1 MTDLAKSMAERGRT
15 TFSNSSTTSSVHLH
29 RTPVARVARPRI
41 GQLLLEAGIVKP
53 HSLHQALHLAKESQ
67 QQVGRVL
74 VGLGFLNERE
84 LNNALLV
91 QSLIGEG
98 AVNEQT
104 AIKAVRE
111 AAAKRVNVTE
121 ILKDLAEE
129 TRTIQDDGGLGGL
142 LVAGGIITQPVL
154 EEAINKS
161 QQSGVLLGRTLL
173 VMHAITTSMLD
184 TALTVLVLLRDTQV
198 SKDEAVRLLR
208 EVRRSNCSLT
218 DAVVNLRIKVKA
230 PSKARLGEILALSKL
245 LSESE
250 TTVAVE
256 RAILEKRMLGEILVT
271 SGSIEAKVLDSALNL
286 QLMVTRGLLT
296 VAQAAHVLQRAHLE
310 QRPIRD
316 VAIELNLFNQNLARG
331 GSVVTL
337 LKQANLISNSDVNTA
352 MLEYEDYRMP
362 ACQALLASGRLEPSI
377 YSAAIE
383 CVDMIER
390 NMITQAQ
397 GIIALD
403 ICQRTRSTVSMALAS
418 MGLAPGAKTEAQT
431 KKVDTVQTRAV
442 TTVSEWNSFAEFKI
456 LIGLVILAL
465 AVDFAA
471 TKFAPEDIQMTVY
484 YASLVVVA
492 MGLMKLGY
500 SWKRSGERR
509 EDDRKQHLTVAQQ
522 TKTRLEKR
530 R

>member
-1 MTDLAKSMAERGRT
+1 
-15 TFSNSSTTSSVHLH
+15 
-29 RTPVARVARPRI
+29 
-41 GQLLLEAGIVKP
+41 
-53 HSLHQALHLAKESQ
+53 
-67 QQVGRVL
+67 
-74 VGLGFLNERE
+74 
-84 LNNALLV
+84 
-91 QSLIGEG
+91 
-98 AVNEQT
+98 
-104 AIKAVRE
+104 
-111 AAAKRVNVTE
+111 
-121 ILKDLAEE
+121 
-129 TRTIQDDGGLGGL
+129 
-142 LVAGGIITQPVL
+142 
-154 EEAINKS
+154 
-161 QQSGVLLGRTLL
+161 
-173 VMHAITTSMLD
+173 
-184 TALTVLVLLRDTQV
+184 
-198 SKDEAVRLLR
+198 
-208 EVRRSNCSLT
+208 
-218 DAVVNLRIKVKA
+218 
-230 PSKARLGEILALSKL
+230 
-245 LSESE
+245 
-250 TTVAVE
+250 
-256 RAILEKRMLGEILVT
+256 MLGEILVT